1 MSVTWTKEQS
11 AAIYAESGKGN
22 ILVSAGAGSGK
33 TAVLVERICNM
44 IISKGISVE
53 NLLVVTFTNAAAAQ
67 MKSRVIKRLGE
78 YAAQSEDVLEK
89 SRIKEQIRLCATA
102 DIMTIDAFC
111 LNVLKNN
118 FYLAGIS
125 PSFYIMD
132 RAEQRLMA
140 QDVFDALFTSLY
152 KSEDKEEKQK
162 FYDLID
168 AFADNRSDDRLIN
181 AISDL
186 YNYAQ
191 SFANPM
197 DWIECSC
204 KYYEDDMSK
213 SAWLEEIYLP
223 KVYKRTINE
232 ALCYIKNLCNIYE
245 DDLKASDAK
254 EEKLIDDIKS
264 MSKIMEAHLLCQS
277 IEEVFLLKEKF
288 SDFSPQKITKS
299 DDALK
304 TLYKKVSSVYTD
316 ALSVFEYTS
325 FEQMN
330 DEIEPKRL
338 KYIADCLLWIV
349 KKYDAYLEKEKE
361 RRNAWTFSDI
371 EHKVHDLFCD
381 NNLSI
386 SKTYSEKYEEIL
398 IDEYQ
403 DTNGLQEAIF
413 KSISKDNK
421 NIFMVG
427 DLKQSIYRF
436 RGGDMSLFRDKFAL
450 YGHGDKGNG
459 RGRLIELNKNFRSSN
474 EVLRG
479 VDAQFKNLMSASLGD
494 VDYQPNIYETQDIKA
509 EFVTEVKPIACMNSD
524 EEDNRSR
531 AEARYIIERI
541 KSMVGEEFITPSGE
555 KKVIGYGDFALLL
568 PSVKA
573 PAIAYTEEFKKA
585 GVPLRVALADFFDKR
600 EVKVTISLLSVL
612 SNVKQDVPFVAV
624 LMSPIFGFSGEELAK
639 IKYESKKYIQKGEK
653 PLLYDAFA
661 LVAQN
666 SDDEEMKKRCSHVV
680 ESISKWRSYT
690 RIMSV
695 AKLIWTVYEE
705 SGLYDYMGA
714 IDGNEESQRN
724 LRLVY
729 EKALAFERNG
739 SRGLFDFVRYLENLK
754 SSAEDVSGAK
764 SASGDTVAMM
774 TVHGSKGLEFPFV
787 FIAGVG
793 RRMKKVVSY
802 SSIVKNKDI
811 GIGIP
816 STYPEKQIYKQ
827 NIYTNAVKYIN
838 EKEEISEFIRLLYVA
853 LTRAMYKLIN
863 VVAFDIKDEEDID
876 VTMNKWRSFVP
887 NDYTNSSAM
896 YLREWIMPSAM
907 YSKDINVLDVWVCY
921 GDETEQEEDL
931 QLEEAPSEEMIESV
945 KQLLDFEYKFEAST
959 DVPSR
964 TSATELKR
972 IQNIRK
978 KRKHSIQKGPSSMG
992 GYIDGAKRGTAYH
1005 NAISFIDLDILRKD
1019 LSLETVESQIKA
1031 LVEEG
1036 KINRDVF
1043 ENDKKI
1049 AEKIYAFFAKSHLGG
1064 EILASS
1070 DNNIYREKN
1079 FQIAISASTYKQGT
1093 NVLADEQMIL
1103 QGVIDCFY
1111 IDEGTGDVVLID
1123 YKTDSLKDKTKQDL
1137 LDMYSM
1143 QLDLYEEAIKK
1154 ITKRNVK
1161 GKYLYLFD
1169 IDEAVEY
1176 KN

>member
-11 AAIYAESGKGN
+11 AAIYAECGKGN

-132 RAEQRLMA
+132 RAEQTLMV

-162 FYDLID
+162 FYALID

-197 DWIECSC
+197 DWIEKSC
-204 KYYEDDMSK
+204 RYYEDDMSK
-213 SAWLEEIYLP
+213 SVWLEEIYLP
-223 KVYKRTINE
+223 KVYKRNIYE
-232 ALCYIKNLCNIYE
+232 ALCYIKNLCDIYE
-245 DDLKASDAK
+245 DALKAPDAAK
-254 EEKLIDDIKS
+254 ELVEDIKL
-264 MSKIMEAHLLCQS
+264 MNKIMEEHLSCQS
-277 IEEVFLLKEKF
+277 FEEVFLVKEKF
-288 SDFSPQKITKS
+288 SDFSPQKLNKS

-304 TLYKKVSSVYTD
+304 TLYKNVSSVYTD
-316 ALSVFEYTS
+316 TLSAFEYTS
-325 FEQMN
+325 FQKMN
-330 DEIEPKRL
+330 EEIEPKRL
-338 KYIADCLLWIV
+338 KYIAECLLWIV

-371 EHKVHDLFCD
+371 EHKVYDLFCD

-386 SKTYSEKYEEIL
+386 SKAYSEKYEEIL

-436 RGGDMSLFRDKFAL
+436 RGGDMSLFRDKFAS
-450 YGHGDKGNG
+450 YGNSDEGNNS
-459 RGRLIELNKNFRSSN
+459 GRLIELNKNFRSSN

-494 VDYQPNIYETQDIKA
+494 VDYQPNIYETQDKKA

-555 KKVIGYGDFALLL
+555 KKVIGYGDFAILL
-568 PSVKA
+568 PSIKV

-600 EVKVTISLLSVL
+600 EVKATISLLSVL
-612 SNVKQDVPFVAV
+612 SNVKQDVPFVGA
-624 LMSPIFGFSGEELAK
+624 LMSPVFGFSGEELAK

-653 PLLYDAFA
+653 PSLYDAFA

-666 SDDEEMKKRCSHVV
+666 SDDEELKKRSSHVV
-680 ESISKWRSYT
+680 DSISKWRSYT

-714 IDGNEESQRN
+714 IDGSEESQRN

-754 SSAEDVSGAK
+754 SSSDDVSGAK

-787 FIAGVG
+787 FIAGTG
-793 RRMKKVVSY
+793 RRMKKSASY

-811 GIGIP
+811 GIGIL

-863 VVAFDIKDEEDID
+863 VVVFDIKDEEDID
-876 VTMNKWRSFVP
+876 AVMNKWRSFVP
-887 NDYTNSSAM
+887 NDYTNSSVM
-896 YLREWIMPSAM
+896 YLREWIMPAAM
-907 YSKDINVLDVWVCY
+907 YSSDINVLDVWVCY
-921 GDETEQEEDL
+921 GDETEQEEELD
-931 QLEEAPSEEMIESV
+931 LEESPSKEMIESV

-959 DVPSR
+959 DIPSR

-972 IQNIRK
+972 IQDIRK
-978 KRKHSIQKGPSSMG
+978 KRKHSIQKGPASMG

-1005 NAISFIDLDILRKD
+1005 NAISFIDLSILRKD
-1019 LSLETVESQIKA
+1019 LSLESVESQIKT
-1031 LVEEG
+1031 LVKEG
-1036 KINRDVF
+1036 KINQDVF
-1043 ENDKKI
+1043 ENDKKL
-1049 AEKIYAFFAKSHLGG
+1049 AEKIYAFFAKSHLGK
-1064 EILASS
+1064 EILANS

-1079 FQIAISASTYKQGT
+1079 FQIAISASTYKQGRSF
-1093 NVLADEQMIL
+1093 LDDEEMIL

-1111 IDEGTGDVVLID
+1111 IDEQTGDVVLID
-1123 YKTDSLKDKTKQDL
+1123 YKTDSLKNKTKQDL
-1137 LDMYSM
+1137 LDMYGM

-1161 GKYLYLFD
+1161 SKYLYLFD